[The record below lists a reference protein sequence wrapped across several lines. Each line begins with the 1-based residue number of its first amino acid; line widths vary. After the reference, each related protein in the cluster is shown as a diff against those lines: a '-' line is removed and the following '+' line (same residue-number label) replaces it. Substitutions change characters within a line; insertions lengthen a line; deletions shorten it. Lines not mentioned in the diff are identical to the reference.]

1 MDPTTSSNA
10 YPARH
15 ALPAVNETAP
25 STIYPAGEPAA
36 NRNDRSI
43 SAYPPG
49 WTASHAGHA
58 QSVVATGVGR
68 NAPVLGVP
76 TVAST
81 SPTTGRTTESVLAGI
96 IGPGTIGFPRSYQIA
111 KRFLDIVGAAT
122 GLIILAPVFLIV
134 ALLILLD
141 SSGPVFFIQER
152 VGFRG
157 RPFRMLKFRTM
168 TTGERLPPDG
178 GPHKRRDDHR
188 VTRVGKFLRA
198 TSLDEVPQLVNVLR
212 GEMSLVGPRPEILSI
227 VLGKYEP
234 WQYQR
239 FLVPQGMTG
248 WWQVTGRGRKLLY
261 EHTEDDLYYIQHAS
275 FWFDLKILLMTIR
288 AVIRREGAF

>member
-1 MDPTTSSNA
+1 M
-10 YPARH
+10 
-15 ALPAVNETAP
+15 
-25 STIYPAGEPAA
+25 
-36 NRNDRSI
+36 
-43 SAYPPG
+43 
-49 WTASHAGHA
+49 
-58 QSVVATGVGR
+58 
-68 NAPVLGVP
+68 
-76 TVAST
+76 
-81 SPTTGRTTESVLAGI
+81 AGI
-96 IGPGTIGFPRSYQIA
+96 IGAGTIAFPRSYQIA
-111 KRFLDIVGAAT
+111 KRLLDIAGAAI

-134 ALLILLD
+134 AILILLD

-168 TTGERLPPDG
+168 TTGERPPQDG

-188 VTRVGKFLRA
+188 VTRVGKILRV
-198 TSLDEVPQLVNVLR
+198 TSLDEVPQLINVLR

-227 VLGKYEP
+227 VLAKYQP

-248 WWQVTGRGRKLLY
+248 WWQVTGRGRKLLC

>member
-1 MDPTTSSNA
+1 M
-10 YPARH
+10 
-15 ALPAVNETAP
+15 E
-25 STIYPAGEPAA
+25 
-36 NRNDRSI
+36 SI
-43 SAYPPG
+43 L
-49 WTASHAGHA
+49 
-58 QSVVATGVGR
+58 TG
-68 NAPVLGVP
+68 L
-76 TVAST
+76 
-81 SPTTGRTTESVLAGI
+81 
-96 IGPGTIGFPRSYQIA
+96 IGPGTVAFPRSYQIA
-111 KRFLDIVGAAT
+111 KRLLDIVGAAA

-134 ALLILLD
+134 AFLILLD

-157 RPFRMLKFRTM
+157 RTFRMLKFRTM
-168 TTGERLPPDG
+168 TTGEPLPQDG

-198 TSLDEVPQLVNVLR
+198 TSLDEVPQLVNVLW

-275 FWFDLKILLMTIR
+275 FWFDLKILLMTVR

>member
-10 YPARH
+10 YPAAR
-15 ALPAVNETAP
+15 ALSAVNEAAP
-25 STIYPAGEPAA
+25 GTIRPAGEPAA
-36 NRNDRSI
+36 NRNDRPV
-43 SAYPPG
+43 SAPWPG

-58 QSVVATGVGR
+58 QPVVAPGTGH
-68 NAPVLGVP
+68 NAPDTGAPAARP
-76 TVAST
+76 TSW
-81 SPTTGRTTESVLAGI
+81 SNGPTAESALAGI
-96 IGPGTIGFPRSYQIA
+96 IGPGTIAFPRSYRIA
-111 KRFLDIVGAAT
+111 KRLLDIIGATA

-134 ALLILLD
+134 AILILLD

-152 VGFRG
+152 VGHRG

-168 TTGERLPPDG
+168 TTGGRLPQDG
-178 GPHKRRDDHR
+178 GPHKRRDDNR

-212 GEMSLVGPRPEILSI
+212 GEMSLVGPRPEIVSI
-227 VLGKYEP
+227 VLAKYQP

-261 EHTEDDLYYIQHAS
+261 EHTGDDLYYIQHAS